1 MFKIVRRQSGFT
13 LIEMIVVFA
22 VISILSTVAIAAF
35 VNYNKSQVL
44 QIAASNISAT
54 LGLAKSRALSQSKP
68 AQCVSPS
75 QILNGYEVDLT
86 FSDNSYTL
94 YAVCGGNHYSIQK
107 NYLPQNVAFGASS
120 QQTIFFPVIVSGV
133 VGSGTIY
140 LTGYGST
147 KTVVVDAIGG
157 IK

>member
-1 MFKIVRRQSGFT
+1 MFKIKKQSGFT

-44 QIAASNISAT
+44 QIAASNITAT
-54 LGLAKSRALSQSKP
+54 LGLAKSRALSQAEPS
-68 AQCVSPS
+68 QCINPQ

-107 NYLPQNVAFGASS
+107 NYLPKNVTFGASS
-120 QQTIFFPVIVSGV
+120 QQTFFFPVIVSGV

-140 LTGYGST
+140 LNGYSST
-147 KTVVVDAIGG
+147 KTVVVDSIGG